1 MANGRGTV
9 YMRNGQWT
17 INFTVN
23 GKRVREAIGRSRRIA
38 ERVLQ
43 MRMTEAME
51 NRYFKK
57 RDMGRMPFQELAQMY
72 LDRVVPQMKSAR
84 SERIRVLW
92 WMRHFG
98 SRPIG
103 QITRT
108 EIEEFQRHSRVKLRP
123 ATVNRNLGRLRR
135 LLNVAVNW
143 GLLEE
148 SPMKGLRFLP
158 ENNRRHRYLSVPE
171 SEKLVK
177 ACISPRVRA
186 IAILAL
192 HTGLRLGEILNLRFQ
207 DIDFPTGLIL
217 IRDSKNS
224 QPRHIPADA
233 TVVDLL
239 ANYPRHPN
247 SDLVFATASGTK
259 LKGIRDGFQN
269 ACKRAGLSDL
279 HFHDLRHTFAS
290 QWVMAEGSLYLLK
303 EILGHKSIVM
313 TQRYAHLSPQ
323 FTRSAVNLLD
333 KIFVKSHQPAQ
344 TGSEAVP
351 AQVAVTPASQTQAE
365 A

>member
-23 GKRVREAIGRSRRIA
+23 GKRVRDAIGRSRRIA

-148 SPMKGLRFLP
+148 SPMKGLKFLP

-186 IAILAL
+186 I
-192 HTGLRLGEILNLRFQ
+192 N
-207 DIDFPTGLIL
+207 
-217 IRDSKNS
+217 
-224 QPRHIPADA
+224 
-233 TVVDLL
+233 
-239 ANYPRHPN
+239 
-247 SDLVFATASGTK
+247 ATAPG
-259 LKGIRDGFQN
+259 
-269 ACKRAGLSDL
+269 
-279 HFHDLRHTFAS
+279 
-290 QWVMAEGSLYLLK
+290 
-303 EILGHKSIVM
+303 
-313 TQRYAHLSPQ
+313 
-323 FTRSAVNLLD
+323 
-333 KIFVKSHQPAQ
+333 
-344 TGSEAVP
+344 
-351 AQVAVTPASQTQAE
+351 
-365 A
+365 